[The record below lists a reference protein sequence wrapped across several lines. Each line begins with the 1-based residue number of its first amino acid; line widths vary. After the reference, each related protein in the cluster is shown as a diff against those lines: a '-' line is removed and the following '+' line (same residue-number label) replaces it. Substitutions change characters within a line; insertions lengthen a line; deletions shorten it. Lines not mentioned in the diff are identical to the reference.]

1 MLRDRGM
8 DMYQSRH
15 HCHVVRRKVWQEIQE
30 VKVEKYCGQGVTG
43 CRHLEEANYQ
53 DYVGGVYDMKFD
65 KYGKIVWSLK
75 SSAVERQNSLSPDT
89 MQRLEDCGIETN
101 AVKTFVGMVSE
112 KRANEALEIIENLS
126 RSLK

>member
-1 MLRDRGM
+1 
-8 DMYQSRH
+8 MYQSRH

-43 CRHLEEANYQ
+43 CCHLEEANYQ

-75 SSAVERQNSLSPDT
+75 SRAVETQNSLSPET
-89 MQRLEDCGIETN
+89 MQRLEDRGIERES
-101 AVKTFVGMVSE
+101 VKIVADMVPEESV
-112 KRANEALEIIENLS
+112 NELLEIIENLS
-126 RSLK
+126 WSLK